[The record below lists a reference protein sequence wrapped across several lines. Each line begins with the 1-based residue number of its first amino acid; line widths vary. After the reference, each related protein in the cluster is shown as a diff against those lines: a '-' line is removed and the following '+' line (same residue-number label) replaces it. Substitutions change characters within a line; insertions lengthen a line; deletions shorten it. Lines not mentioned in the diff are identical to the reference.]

1 MCADNLI
8 MDLSLVLSLAVIFIL
23 LVNLLLLIILCSRN
37 SRTESSVYT
46 EKILGIIHKELS
58 EQRTEIN
65 HTFGMF
71 SQVFNS
77 QQEMIRK
84 SVETKLGDI
93 QRQNEAQM
101 EKMRRTV
108 DDNLHQTLETRLG
121 QSFREVSE
129 QLAKVQIGLG
139 EMRSLASDVG
149 GLKNVLSNVKTK
161 GVLGEYQLAAILEQ
175 VLTADQYAVNVKTRP
190 GSRDFVEFAVRLPSR
205 SKENESIWLPL
216 DAKFPTQD
224 YIRMIEA
231 NNSGDRTAAA
241 DYAKLLERKIRV
253 FAKDIREKY
262 IEPPYTTDFAVMFL
276 PFEGLYAEVL
286 RIPGLFEA
294 IQRDY
299 KVCITGPSTVAAF
312 LNSLQMGFRTL
323 AVERRTSE
331 VWALLNN
338 VRNEFSVFGEAL
350 AKTKARLEAATK
362 EIEDAGSKSRK
373 IERSLKNVEGL
384 PPV

>member
-1 MCADNLI
+1 
-8 MDLSLVLSLAVIFIL
+8 MDLSLILSLSVIFL
-23 LVNLLLLIILCSRN
+23 LLLNLLLLIILCSKNSRRN
-37 SRTESSVYT
+37 SSEDA
-46 EKILGIIHKELS
+46 EKITGIIHKELS

-71 SQVFNS
+71 SQVFNN

-93 QRQNEAQM
+93 QKQNEAQM

-108 DDNLHQTLETRLG
+108 DENLHRTLETRLG

-129 QLAKVQIGLG
+129 QLAKVQMGLG
-139 EMRSLASDVG
+139 EMKNLAADVG

-175 VLTADQYAVNVKTRP
+175 VLTAEQYALNVKTKP
-190 GSRDFVEFAVRLPSR
+190 ASRDFVEFAVRLPSR
-205 SKENESIWLPL
+205 SKEGDFIWLPL
-216 DAKFPTQD
+216 DAKFPTED

-231 NNSGDRTAAA
+231 NNAGDKSAAA

-253 FAKDIREKY
+253 FAKDIHDKY
-262 IEPPYTTDFAVMFL
+262 IEPPYTTDFALMFL

-286 RIPGLFEA
+286 RIPGLFES

-299 KVCITGPSTVAAF
+299 KVCITGPTTVAAF

-323 AVERRTSE
+323 AVEKRTSE

-338 VRNEFSVFGEAL
+338 VRNEFSVFGEVL

-362 EIEDAGSKSRK
+362 EIEDAGTKSRR
-373 IERSLKNVEGL
+373 IERSLKDVEGI
-384 PPV
+384 PPM